1 MSSTTGLTRRS
12 TASSLRYKENI
23 VDIRTVPD
31 LDPKKLLD
39 VPVRAFKYK
48 ADYLDGNDDRSGQLL
63 PGFIAE
69 EVAETYSI
77 AADLVEGQVESWNDR
92 YVVPAL
98 LALVQDLNSRIKTLE
113 NK

>member
-1 MSSTTGLTRRS
+1 MSATNGLTRRS
-12 TASSLRYKENI
+12 TASSLRYKENV
-23 VDIRTVPD
+23 VDIRTIPD
-31 LDPKKLLD
+31 LDPRKLLD
-39 VPVRAFKYK
+39 IPVRAFKYK
-48 ADYLDGNDDRSGQLL
+48 TDYLDGNDDRAGALL

-69 EVAETYSI
+69 EVAQTYPI

-98 LALVQDLNSRIKTLE
+98 LALVQDLESRIKTLE